1 MSSRLLVLT
10 MAFVMLSE
18 VLIYLPSIARFR
30 MDYLA
35 QRISAAHLA
44 TLALEATP
52 GHMIGDAL
60 RVELLHHAAAY
71 AIIIA
76 RPGDVRRVLAGDM
89 PPAANALYDLRAT
102 SILDAIGDSLMTLAE
117 GDGRVLRVVGAS
129 PKDERVVV
137 EVLLDEAPLR
147 QAMIAY
153 SWRILQLSVIIS
165 LVTAALVYLS
175 LQWLM
180 VRPLRRI
187 ADNMVAFREAPEDP
201 ARVIR
206 PTARGDEI
214 GTAQRELAAMEEGLR
229 AALGQ
234 QARLAALG
242 IAVAKINHDLRNALS
257 AARLVSDQLGS
268 SADPKVR
275 RLAPTLATAIDR
287 AIALCS
293 ETLDYVRSGP
303 PAPLRSR
310 FKLAELV
317 GEAGGIIGLLTEGR
331 AEWRNQVPA
340 DLQLEADRDQLLRV
354 FVNLGRNA
362 VEAGAKEIRIAADHR
377 PESGRLAIELADN
390 GPGLPAKAREKLFT
404 PFAGSAKAGGTGL
417 GLAIS
422 REIARA
428 HDGDLELAQTSSAGT
443 VFRIVLPAAAAE
455 HGRAAE

>member
-1 MSSRLLVLT
+1 

-18 VLIYLPSIARFR
+18 VFIYLPSIARFR
-30 MDYLA
+30 LDYLA

-52 GHMIGDAL
+52 EHMISDAL

-89 PPAANALYDLRAT
+89 PPAAEALYDLRT
-102 SILDAIGDSLMTLAE
+102 TTMLDAIGEALMTLAQ
-117 GDGRVLRVVGAS
+117 GDGRVIRVVGAS

-137 EVLLDEAPLR
+137 EVLLEEAPLR
-147 QAMIAY
+147 RQMIAY

-206 PTARGDEI
+206 PTTRGDEI
-214 GTAQRELAAMEEGLR
+214 GTTQRELAAMEEGLR

-234 QARLAALG
+234 QSRLAALG

-257 AARLVSDQLGS
+257 AASLVSDQLGN

-293 ETLDYVRSGP
+293 QTLDYVRSGP
-303 PAPLRSR
+303 PAPIRSR
-310 FKLAELV
+310 FALAELV
-317 GEAGGIIGLLTEGR
+317 GEAGGIVGLLTEGR
-331 AEWRNQVPA
+331 TQWRNLVPA
-340 DLQLEADRDQLLRV
+340 DLEIEADRDQLLRV

-362 VEAGAKEIRIAADHR
+362 AEAGAKEVRIAVSAGD
-377 PESGRLAIELADN
+377 SSDRLAIDVADD
-390 GPGLPAKAREKLFT
+390 GPGLPSKARDKLFT
-404 PFAGSAKAGGTGL
+404 PFAGSVKAGGTGL

-428 HDGDLELAQTSSAGT
+428 HNGELELAGTSGQGT
-443 VFRIVLPAAAAE
+443 VFRLSLPATEAAE
-455 HGRAAE
+455 TGRAAE